1 MDKELNTVG
10 LLNSLLKKNCD
21 AKRGYHKAAEEIDQP
36 ALKGWLMSLAE
47 QRENFKKS
55 IKAEIRY
62 LGGEP
67 AVFHQVK
74 GKIQEAFAKPELLH
88 LLNSIEQT
96 LEECFQ
102 HERKVLAEY
111 ENLLSEA
118 GMPPSTQNLI
128 IGQRENIKLALTDLE
143 GKIADSSYS
152 M

>member
-10 LLNSLLKKNCD
+10 LLNSLLEKNCD

-36 ALKGWLMSLAE
+36 DLKGWLMSLAE

-67 AVFHQVK
+67 AVFHHVK
-74 GKIQEAFAKPELLH
+74 GKIQGAFAKPDLLH
-88 LLNSIEQT
+88 ILNSVEQT

-102 HERKVLAEY
+102 HERRTLTEY
-111 ENLLSEA
+111 EKLLKEA
-118 GMPPSTQNLI
+118 EVAPSTQNLI
-128 IGQRENIKLALTDLE
+128 IGQKENLKLALTDLRARM
-143 GKIADSSYS
+143 ADSSYS
-152 M
+152 I